1 MNILI
6 KSSILVLL
14 ASSSGV
20 YASRGIGEREGIQAA
35 NDIVDKHWCVNQRR
49 FKSKSSRISAEE
61 AARQLAI
68 RTCQSA
74 TTIHNAIN
82 DLCPNKGM
90 PSNRQIESLGNR
102 CERTVNSLINF
113 PGENAQFNE
122 ASFVATSKAS
132 KQPSNPTLEGR
143 EAGQQAI
150 RDLWEGRRFRSN
162 CRSRN
167 VRNFKRQANTLI
179 DSQFSENT
187 GSSTTRA
194 FNRAARRAAEREI
207 STIESE
213 CSPRPTPRPDGFVEG
228 QNAMQQWYKDKGN
241 TCANAWS
248 GIINPAANE
257 IKNSQFPMRGSRST
271 RAFNQNARAGIDHQ
285 VKAIQEMCF
294 STNEMD
300 MMSTEEAEA
309 SFVTFK
315 YPNCRSSRDCPGREK
330 CLRMDP
336 YDTTGLCYR

>member
-1 MNILI
+1 MNLLI
-6 KSSILVLL
+6 KSSILALL
-14 ASSSGV
+14 ASASGV
-20 YASRGIGEREGIQAA
+20 YASSIGEQTGIRAA
-35 NDIVDKHWCVNQRR
+35 NDIVDQHWCLNQR
-49 FKSKSSRISAEE
+49 SRLINRSISDEE
-61 AARQLAI
+61 VSRQIAI
-68 RTCQSA
+68 RTCQSE
-74 TTIHNAIN
+74 TTIRNAIN
-82 DLCPNKGM
+82 TLCPNDGT
-90 PSNRQIESLGNR
+90 PRSRDITSLGNR
-102 CERTVNSLINF
+102 CEKTVNSLIGF
-113 PGENAQFNE
+113 PGENVQFNE

-179 DSQFSENT
+179 DSQFPENT

-213 CSPRPTPRPDGFVEG
+213 CSPRPTPHPDGFVDG
-228 QNAMQQWYKDKGN
+228 QNAMQQWYKDEGN

-257 IKNSQFPMRGSRST
+257 IKNSQFPMRGSRTT

-285 VKAIQEMCF
+285 VKAIQEKCF
-294 STNEMD
+294 SAND
-300 MMSTEEAEA
+300 MAAAKEA
-309 SFVTFK
+309 SFVAWSECQRDSD
-315 YPNCRSSRDCPGREK
+315 CRRGESCDRGECW
-330 CLRMDP
+330 
-336 YDTTGLCYR
+336 

>member
-1 MNILI
+1 MNLLI
-6 KSSILVLL
+6 KSSILALL
-14 ASSSGV
+14 ASASGV
-20 YASRGIGEREGIQAA
+20 YASSIGEQTGIRAA
-35 NDIVDKHWCVNQRR
+35 NDIVDQHWCLNQR
-49 FKSKSSRISAEE
+49 SKLINRSISDEE
-61 AARQLAI
+61 ATRQIAI

-74 TTIHNAIN
+74 TTIRKAIN
-82 DLCPNKGM
+82 DLCPNDGT
-90 PSNRQIESLGNR
+90 PRSRDIRSLGNR
-102 CERTVNSLINF
+102 CEKTVNSLIGF
-113 PGENAQFNE
+113 PGDAQFNE

-132 KQPSNPTLEGR
+132 KASNPTLEGR

-167 VRNFKRQANTLI
+167 VRNFKSRANTLI
-179 DSQFSENT
+179 DRQFPENA

-213 CSPRPTPRPDGFVEG
+213 CSPRPTPRPNGFVDG
-228 QNAMQQWYKDKGN
+228 QQAMQQWYKDEGN

-271 RAFNQNARAGIDHQ
+271 RAFNQNARAGIDHE
-285 VKAIQEMCF
+285 VKTIQEKCF
-294 STNEMD
+294 SANEMN
-300 MMSTEEAEA
+300 MAAANEET
-309 SFVTFK
+309 SFVAFR
-315 YPNCRSSRDCPGREK
+315 PCFSDSDCEGV
-330 CLRMDP
+330 
-336 YDTTGLCYR
+336 